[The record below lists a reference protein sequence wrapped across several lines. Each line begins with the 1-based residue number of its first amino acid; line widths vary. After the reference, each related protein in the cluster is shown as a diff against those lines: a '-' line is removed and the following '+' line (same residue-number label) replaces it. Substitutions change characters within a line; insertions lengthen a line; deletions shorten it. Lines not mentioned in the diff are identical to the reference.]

1 MVDSMI
7 HFANILFL
15 PMWAFLFS
23 PGHPGSG
30 AWKIQFSFWFF
41 IKIIFSH
48 FVSEIPFLRFV
59 YFDCP
64 RFFLD
69 SVPEG
74 RPPVHSG
81 GGRGPPPPLL
91 PREHSDKKIG
101 LPGWAGRKGFFGNN
115 RLFRYLQGKK
125 KRNGPNAAYCVEA
138 GCWCRW
144 RDLNPYGIATGGF

>member
-1 MVDSMI
+1 MMDCLI

-15 PMWAFLFS
+15 PKKSTLFL
-23 PGHPGSG
+23 PGRPGSN
-30 AWKIQFSFWFF
+30 AWKIQFSFCFS

-48 FVSEIPFLRFV
+48 FVSETPFFHFI

-69 SVPEG
+69 SAPQAALRG
-74 RPPVHSG
+74 IPAA
-81 GGRGPPPPLL
+81 GRGRRCCCSHGSAPT
-91 PREHSDKKIG
+91 KKSACRG
-101 LPGWAGRKGFFGNN
+101 GQAAKVSFGNN
-115 RLFRYLQGKK
+115 RFFWYLQGKK